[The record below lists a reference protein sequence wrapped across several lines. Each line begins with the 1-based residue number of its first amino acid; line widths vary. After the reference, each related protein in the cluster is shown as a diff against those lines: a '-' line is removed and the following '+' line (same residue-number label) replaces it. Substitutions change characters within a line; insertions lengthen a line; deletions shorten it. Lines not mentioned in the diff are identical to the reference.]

1 MPTDAQKIAARVQ
14 RHHAGFG
21 FDLATGIGTLTI
33 QNSKSVNILSSAVI
47 SQLAQAL
54 DQAREIPELRVLIL
68 RGSGD
73 RAFTGGADITEMRV
87 LNPGTARTFIAMLGG
102 LCERVRLFPVPV
114 IARISGW
121 CLGGGLELAA
131 SCDVRIASTTGRFG
145 MPEVEI
151 GIPSVIHAA
160 LLPRLIGAARA
171 NYLILTGDRIDA
183 PTALGWGLVDKVSQP
198 DDLDTTVAELAGR
211 LAGFGMNVMR
221 QQKRLLRE
229 WTFSGTPAAVE
240 GSIQE
245 FCAAF
250 TTGEPQKFMNQGVRR

>member
-1 MPTDAQKIAARVQ
+1 MTTDAQKITARVQ
-14 RHHAGFG
+14 RHHAGFE
-21 FDLATGIGTLTI
+21 FDLVAGIGTLTI

-47 SQLAQAL
+47 AQLSEAL
-54 DQAREIPELRVLIL
+54 DRAKEIPELRVLIL

-73 RAFTGGADITEMRV
+73 RAFTGGADITEMRA
-87 LNPGTARTFIAMLGG
+87 LNTSTAEGFISALGG
-102 LCERVRLFPVPV
+102 LCERARLFPVPV

-131 SCDVRIASTTGRFG
+131 SCDLRIASTTGRFG

-151 GIPSVIHAA
+151 GIPSVIHAV

-171 NYLILTGDRIDA
+171 NYLILTGDRVDA
-183 PTALGWGLVDKVSQP
+183 STALAWGLVDKMSEP
-198 DDLDTTVAELAGR
+198 DNLDAAVAELAGR
-211 LAGFGMNVMR
+211 LAGFGTNVVR

-229 WTFSGTPAAVE
+229 WAFSDIPAAVDRTV
-240 GSIQE
+240 SE

-250 TTGEPQKFMNQGVRR
+250 DTGEPQHFMDGR